1 MRILDRKEK
10 HSYHD
15 HDDLDYYGIRDIES
29 LLDKVDE
36 EDCYRPILAKKK
48 YKSILAKKYKPILA
62 ESSFKEL

>member
-10 HSYHD
+10 HRYHD

-36 EDCYRPILAKKK
+36 EDYYRPILAKKIQINVSQK
-48 YKSILAKKYKPILA
+48 IQTNISRK
-62 ESSFKEL
+62 FF